1 LFHRA
6 KHALAAAATILKVFG
21 DDQGLGYDINC
32 AFEVTLR
39 HSSLKNEV
47 VEKRLQCVV
56 DAFHCWAHKRACQL
70 KYHPLYRSGFG
81 LEDLSTCER
90 LFSSLNGTARNIR
103 HSSAFRW
110 MQSIDLH
117 VQQVNDD
124 RYASLG
130 MFISACIGSI
140 SLTDD
145 TLGDFLLQNY
155 KQALKVQHVHRLQ
168 LDDFEASTSFTA
180 ADFLRWHQ
188 EETTFLSVAKRK
200 EPEETTLKVSYV
212 EALEKVYM
220 IE

>member
-1 LFHRA
+1 M
-6 KHALAAAATILKVFG
+6 
-21 DDQGLGYDINC
+21 
-32 AFEVTLR
+32 
-39 HSSLKNEV
+39 

-56 DAFHCWAHKRACQL
+56 DAFHCWAHKQACQL

-130 MFISACIGSI
+130 MFISVYLGSVW
-140 SLTDD
+140 LTDD

-155 KQALKVQHVHRLQ
+155 KQALKIQHVHRLQ

-188 EETTFLSVAKRK
+188 EETAFLSTAKRK
-200 EPEETTLKVSYV
+200 EPAETTLKVSYV
-212 EALEKVYM
+212 EALEKVFM
-220 IE
+220 TE